1 MADNKT
7 TPTPAPG
14 LDLDAAEKRAAG
26 FPGAHAYRGLLV
38 KARAEIAR
46 LTAEHRAI
54 LDAEIAESDQEI
66 ERLTGELAAA
76 RTEVDCGQDGP
87 CAKAP
92 GCARHWQERNR
103 ELVEQLAAARAVPA
117 DVEAALSGAWAD
129 GYDEGRTDALRRP
142 EDHHRKKPSTRDA
155 TIAWGMTAIAKAIAA
170 ARAIAAPPPTVGGLL
185 AAGEERESR
194 AWSEKGKA
202 PPGSC
207 PFCASRI
214 SMVQRDGYFI
224 ARCSHRGCGAVG
236 PRMRSVSRAADL
248 FCQPPRREA
257 KGMSCGPIVAS
268 PTRPRCRCTHEA
280 GDSRCDA
287 HPTCSECGATTARPV
302 DGCDACRGPLPKG
315 G

>member
-129 GYDEGRTDALRRP
+129 GYDDEFERFERYCDSQGF
-142 EDHHRKKPSTRDA
+142 KKST
-155 TIAWGMTAIAKAIAA
+155 
-170 ARAIAAPPPTVGGLL
+170 L
-185 AAGEERESR
+185 
-194 AWSEKGKA
+194 
-202 PPGSC
+202 
-207 PFCASRI
+207 
-214 SMVQRDGYFI
+214 I
-224 ARCSHRGCGAVG
+224 ARLIREHLDGERFQLQKSLPLTPSGAG
-236 PRMRSVSRAADL
+236 R
-248 FCQPPRREA
+248 
-257 KGMSCGPIVAS
+257 
-268 PTRPRCRCTHEA
+268 
-280 GDSRCDA
+280 
-287 HPTCSECGATTARPV
+287 
-302 DGCDACRGPLPKG
+302 
-315 G
+315 